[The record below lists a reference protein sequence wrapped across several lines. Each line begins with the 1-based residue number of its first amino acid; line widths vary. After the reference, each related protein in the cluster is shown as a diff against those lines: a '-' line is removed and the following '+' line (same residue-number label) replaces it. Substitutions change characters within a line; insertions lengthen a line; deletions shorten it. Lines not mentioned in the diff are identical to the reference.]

1 MAARRRSTSRE
12 IRGALSLLAVFAIL
26 YVIVRYWKF
35 TIPLAILVLCLW
47 ILRARSGPKE
57 RWQLARTST
66 AGDEIFLDVET
77 LRLSHEVEGG
87 WSSINKF
94 GLAVAVTWDKSNG
107 FRRWFETDSQELIK
121 ELNCFSRVVT
131 YNGDRFDLEVLRGYG
146 GVRSLRNKSKDL
158 LADLYEKLGFRVKL
172 DQLAKETLGRQKS
185 GSGLDAVKWWR
196 QGEIEKVCNY
206 CQDDVR
212 ILIDLVD
219 FARANKYVLVDGRK
233 VPVDW

>member
-12 IRGALSLLAVFAIL
+12 IRGALSLLAVIAIL

-47 ILRARSGPKE
+47 ILRARSGSKE
-57 RWQLARTST
+57 SWQLARTST

-77 LRLSHEVEGG
+77 RRLSHEVEGG

-94 GLAVAVTWDKSNG
+94 GLAVAVTWDKSKG

-121 ELNCFSRVVT
+121 ELNRFSRVVT

-146 GVRSLRNKSKDL
+146 GVQSLRNKSKDL

-172 DQLAKETLGRQKS
+172 DHLVKETLGRQKS

-196 QGEIEKVCNY
+196 QGEIEKVCSY